1 MALYFYRALTRD
13 GQRLS
18 GQLDAASVQNAKELL
33 VQRGVFP
40 VTIESLE
47 GPTAAGPWYRTL
59 LQPAVTAKELIL
71 FTKQFAVLLRSG
83 IPVLQALELMIDQFT
98 GQLRTVLVYLKDG
111 IKEGRSLAD
120 GLEKYPKIF
129 STIYVQLVRAGEA
142 TGNLELILERLTDF
156 LAEQLKFRKKIQSAL
171 RYPIIQIVIVAVVV
185 VALLAFVVP
194 QMTQIFVQ
202 QGRELPL
209 PTQLLLDLSNF
220 MRSYFLLLLLAL
232 GAVGAGVYFW
242 ARTPDGAYQLDKL
255 KLRVPILGFFTQMGA
270 VVQFCRTLGMLVEG
284 GVTLAQALDIVC
296 KIVDNRVLAAAL
308 TEARDNIIKEGRIAQ
323 YLKKTQ
329 IFPPVAIY
337 LIKTGEESGQLGQML
352 NTVAGNYEEELGEF
366 ADSLSARIEPIMLI
380 TMAVIVGFVVLSI
393 ALPLMDQIDMT
404 GM

>member
-337 LIKTGEESGQLGQML
+337 LIKTG
-352 NTVAGNYEEELGEF
+352 
-366 ADSLSARIEPIMLI
+366 
-380 TMAVIVGFVVLSI
+380 
-393 ALPLMDQIDMT
+393 
-404 GM
+404 